1 MISTSSPPATSAGS
15 AARSSCSSSA
25 SAAAP
30 AAGKL
35 VDCGA
40 SLFYQEQDTH
50 AGGSGCGCVASVS
63 CGWLMKRMER
73 GELGKVLL
81 VGSGAMLS
89 PTSTMQSESIPGIA
103 YAVRLEVK

>member
-1 MISTSSPPATSAGS
+1 
-15 AARSSCSSSA
+15 
-25 SAAAP
+25 
-30 AAGKL
+30 
-35 VDCGA
+35 
-40 SLFYQEQDTH
+40 
-50 AGGSGCGCVASVS
+50 
-63 CGWLMKRMER
+63 MKRMER